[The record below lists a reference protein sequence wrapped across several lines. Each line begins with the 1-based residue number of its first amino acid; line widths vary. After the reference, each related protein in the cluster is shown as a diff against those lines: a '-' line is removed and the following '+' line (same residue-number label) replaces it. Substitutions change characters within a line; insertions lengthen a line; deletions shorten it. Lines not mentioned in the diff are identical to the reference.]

1 MLAPTASTIRSL
13 GAKPS
18 IDTPIAMSAAR
29 CYTVMPGPKPLPLFG
44 NSWRFALGWKP
55 WRTKAL
61 DVTLWT
67 LRALAGNG
75 GAAKVAKLF
84 GHPDLVFPFCA
95 EETAKIYRREDA
107 MPHRAVA
114 PCLKHYKQEL
124 RKDFF
129 GSEPGLIGVHGEPW
143 SRFRSKVSKALAA
156 PEAARAAVP
165 ALDNVAIDFVNRME
179 NILDGDRELP
189 KDFLTELYKW
199 ALESVGAWAL
209 GTRLGCLNE
218 NDEEAKEIIRCI
230 HGFFHSVPELELSA
244 PLWRIYST
252 QAYKTYIEAL
262 DAFRS
267 LCLKRLTDTG
277 ICASIAKTSGE
288 KVATILALDLMLV
301 GVDTTAAAA
310 ASTMYMLATNER
322 VQRKLQEELDCHLPK
337 DKTLTSRDLDS
348 LPYLRACIKESLRI
362 KPVILGNGRCIQ
374 SDAVISGYE
383 VPKGSHVVFPHY
395 ILSNEERYFPS
406 PEEYVPERWLRDNEI
421 TKKQH
426 GCPISHSDEQGT
438 ARRNNR
444 DCENTRALMV
454 WRKQKEVGIHPFASL
469 PFGFG
474 RRMCIGKRFAE
485 AELQLLLAKTFYR
498 YEVTWRYAELTYSVT
513 PTYVPNEPLQF
524 TLTPRQPSS

>member
-1 MLAPTASTIRSL
+1 MDS
-13 GAKPS
+13 G
-18 IDTPIAMSAAR
+18 R
-29 CYTVMPGPKPLPLFG
+29 CYAIMPGPRPLPLIG
-44 NSWRFALGWKP
+44 NSWRFALGQKP

-61 DVTLWT
+61 DITLWT
-67 LRALAGNG
+67 LRALAGSG

-95 EETAKIYRREDA
+95 EETARIYRREDS

-129 GSEPGLIGVHGEPW
+129 GDEPGLIGVHGEPW
-143 SRFRSKVSKALAA
+143 SRFRSRVSKALAA

-165 ALDNVAIDFVNRME
+165 ALDDVAVDFVQRME
-179 NILDGDRELP
+179 HLIDDNRELP

-209 GTRLGCLNE
+209 GTRLGCLS
-218 NDEEAKEIIRCI
+218 DDDAEAKEIIRCI

-244 PLWRIYST
+244 PLWRIYAT
-252 QAYKTYIEAL
+252 PAYKTYVEAL
-262 DAFRS
+262 DAFRAV
-267 LCLKRLTDTG
+267 CLKRLTDKG
-277 ICASIAKTSGE
+277 VCAQIAKQSGG
-288 KVATILALDLMLV
+288 KVATILALDLLLV

-310 ASTMYMLATNER
+310 ASTMYLLANNDR
-322 VQRKLQEELDCHLPK
+322 AQKRLQQELDSYLPIGRALNSK
-337 DKTLTSRDLDS
+337 DLDK
-348 LPYLRACIKESLRI
+348 LPYLRACIKEALRI

-383 VPKGSHVVFPHY
+383 VPKGSHIVFPHY
-395 ILSNEERYFPS
+395 IMSNEERYFPS
-406 PEEYVPERWLRDNEI
+406 PHEYVPERWLRDTEVD
-421 TKKQH
+421 KKESSCQRH
-426 GCPISHSDEQGT
+426 LDFSDSVGFPRNVDSKCPH
-438 ARRNNR
+438 A
-444 DCENTRALMV
+444 RALSV
-454 WRKQKEVGIHPFASL
+454 RQKQKEVGIHPFASL

-485 AELQLLLAKTFYR
+485 AELQLFLAKTFHR
-498 YEVTWRYAELTYSVT
+498 YEVSWRYGELTYSVT

-524 TLTPRQPSS
+524 TLTPRNNTQSTLH